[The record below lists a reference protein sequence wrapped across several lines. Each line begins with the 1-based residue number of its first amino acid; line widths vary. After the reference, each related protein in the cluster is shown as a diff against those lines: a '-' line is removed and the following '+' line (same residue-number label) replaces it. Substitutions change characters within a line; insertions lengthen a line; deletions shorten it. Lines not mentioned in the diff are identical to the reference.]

1 MASGLPCIVSDA
13 CGCAEDL
20 VKPIRP
26 DLCYPVGDISAL
38 QRAMAAVI
46 TDTPPP
52 QLLRAHI
59 SKYDVSKTI
68 DAVESLYLERGRQF
82 KS

>member
-38 QRAMAAVI
+38 QRAMGAG
-46 TDTPPP
+46 
-52 QLLRAHI
+52 
-59 SKYDVSKTI
+59 
-68 DAVESLYLERGRQF
+68 ERQEATVNVVATVPTRLSEPVARF
-82 KS
+82 ALTLSVKRRD